1 MKRITNYLNEFV
13 RWILGKRDITDG
25 TIWIQ
30 KKILNN
36 RHYKKKQN
44 KLHGNQPIT
53 NHLSIIA
60 SLAKKNDNSVI
71 FFKQMTPK
79 SKKISR
85 TYI

>member
-44 KLHGNQPIT
+44 KLHGNQPMI
-53 NHLSIIA
+53 NYLSIIT
-60 SLAKKNDNSVI
+60 SLTNNDRNLIS
-71 FFKQMTPK
+71 FKQMTSR
-79 SKKISR
+79 SKKISK
-85 TYI
+85 TYR